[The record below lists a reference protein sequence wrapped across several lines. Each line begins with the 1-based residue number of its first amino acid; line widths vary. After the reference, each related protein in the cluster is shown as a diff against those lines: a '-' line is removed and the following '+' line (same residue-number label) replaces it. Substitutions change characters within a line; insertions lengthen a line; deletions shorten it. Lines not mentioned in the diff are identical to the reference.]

1 MVASSDRFASEIG
14 VQILKGGGNAVDAAV
29 AVGFALAV
37 TYPSAGNLGGG
48 GFMMIRQK
56 SGETACI
63 DYREVA
69 PSMAHENVYL
79 DAQGNIKAHASTRG
93 FQASGVPGTV
103 AGLCLAQSRFGRLPL
118 NSVIQPAIRLAA
130 DGFRVSNALSE
141 SLRQAQEILGEFAES
156 RRIFL
161 RNGKL
166 FEPGDLLKQPD
177 LAWSLK
183 EIRQVGADAFY
194 RGKIAK
200 RIAAA
205 YKDHTGWISEKD
217 LHSYQPKFREVLK
230 GSYRDYQIITMPPPS
245 SGGAVLLEIL
255 NTLEALPLSEMGAGS
270 SKTIHLVAEAMRRA
284 FRDRAQL
291 MGDTD
296 FIQFPLTRLVSK
308 SYAEQLR
315 RSIDFEK
322 ASNSLS
328 LPVRVLP
335 RPETTETTHYSVVD
349 AEGNA
354 VSNTYTLNGSYGS
367 GMTIEG
373 TGILMNNE
381 MDDFTSKPGLPN
393 AYELIQGEANRIE
406 PGKRPLSAMTPT
418 FLVRNNSLFLII
430 GSPGGPTIIN
440 TVLQVIL
447 NTVDFGFTIQESIDA
462 PRFHHQWLPDEL
474 RLEPRGFSTDVVR
487 ALERLGHHVVTT
499 GFMGDAQGIMIDPK
513 TGVRLG
519 ASDPRGDGLAVG
531 Y

>member
-1 MVASSDRFASEIG
+1 
-14 VQILKGGGNAVDAAV
+14 
-29 AVGFALAV
+29 
-37 TYPSAGNLGGG
+37 
-48 GFMMIRQK
+48 
-56 SGETACI
+56 
-63 DYREVA
+63 
-69 PSMAHENVYL
+69 
-79 DAQGNIKAHASTRG
+79 
-93 FQASGVPGTV
+93 
-103 AGLCLAQSRFGRLPL
+103 
-118 NSVIQPAIRLAA
+118 
-130 DGFRVSNALSE
+130 
-141 SLRQAQEILGEFAES
+141 
-156 RRIFL
+156 
-161 RNGKL
+161 
-166 FEPGDLLKQPD
+166 
-177 LAWSLK
+177 
-183 EIRQVGADAFY
+183 
-194 RGKIAK
+194 
-200 RIAAA
+200 
-205 YKDHTGWISEKD
+205 
-217 LHSYQPKFREVLK
+217 
-230 GSYRDYQIITMPPPS
+230 
-245 SGGAVLLEIL
+245 
-255 NTLEALPLSEMGAGS
+255 
-270 SKTIHLVAEAMRRA
+270 
-284 FRDRAQL
+284 
-291 MGDTD
+291 
-296 FIQFPLTRLVSK
+296 
-308 SYAEQLR
+308 
-315 RSIDFEK
+315 
-322 ASNSLS
+322 LS

-335 RPETTETTHYSVVD
+335 RPEATETTHYSVVD

-418 FLVRNNSLFLII
+418 FLVRNNSLFVVI